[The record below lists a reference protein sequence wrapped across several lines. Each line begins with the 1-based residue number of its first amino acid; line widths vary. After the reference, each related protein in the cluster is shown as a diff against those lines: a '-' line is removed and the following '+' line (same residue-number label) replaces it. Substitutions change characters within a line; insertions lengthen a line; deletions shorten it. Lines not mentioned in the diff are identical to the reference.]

1 MTDDAVQ
8 IHRGLNGVYF
18 DRTKTSFIDGRE
30 GTLLYRG
37 YSIDDL
43 AEHSTFEETAYLLLY
58 GELPTRNE
66 LARFDSEL
74 KAARELPGSII
85 DVIRAVQDAH
95 PMDVL
100 RTATSALAAVDPEV
114 NDNSVEA
121 TIRKGIRLTSQLP
134 TIVMTHEALRNGRES
149 VPPSKTLS
157 HAANFLYMLTGEEPT
172 ADTARLMDIDFILH
186 AEHGPNA
193 SAFTARVVASTQANL
208 HAAITAAIAA
218 LSGPSHGG
226 AAENVM
232 QMAMEIE
239 DPSRAADY
247 VKQLRAEDKPV
258 MGFGHRVYKVED
270 PRAQHLRERVKRLS
284 QEREEP
290 QWYAILEAVQ
300 EAMKP
305 YARLGVHVNVDFF
318 AGVIY
323 YLNGFPPDLFVP
335 IFAVGRVPGW
345 TVQVV
350 EQLENNILIRPLT
363 QYTGPMDLQYVPI
376 EQRG

>member
-1 MTDDAVQ
+1 MESVLNSWGTRAEFERTVMTMTDDAVQ

-18 DRTKTSFIDGRE
+18 DRTKTSSIDGRE

-43 AEHSTFEETAYLLLY
+43 AEHRTFEQTAHLLRY
-58 GELPTRNE
+58 GTPPTANE

-157 HAANFLYMLTGEEPT
+157 HA
-172 ADTARLMDIDFILH
+172 
-186 AEHGPNA
+186 
-193 SAFTARVVASTQANL
+193 
-208 HAAITAAIAA
+208 
-218 LSGPSHGG
+218 
-226 AAENVM
+226 
-232 QMAMEIE
+232 
-239 DPSRAADY
+239 
-247 VKQLRAEDKPV
+247 
-258 MGFGHRVYKVED
+258 
-270 PRAQHLRERVKRLS
+270 
-284 QEREEP
+284 
-290 QWYAILEAVQ
+290 
-300 EAMKP
+300 
-305 YARLGVHVNVDFF
+305 
-318 AGVIY
+318 
-323 YLNGFPPDLFVP
+323 
-335 IFAVGRVPGW
+335 
-345 TVQVV
+345 
-350 EQLENNILIRPLT
+350 
-363 QYTGPMDLQYVPI
+363 
-376 EQRG
+376 